1 MKNNRRYSTRQI
13 ATGRRRYYE
22 TLYKPRFILL
32 DTLMN
37 KLSKK
42 LLDLSYYISRLNKKH
57 NEIEHEKMRY
67 RTIYKT
73 EYIYS

>member
-1 MKNNRRYSTRQI
+1 MRRNSRYT
-13 ATGRRRYYE
+13 TKEVPMGRKRYYE

>member
-1 MKNNRRYSTRQI
+1 METNRRYSTRQI

-32 DTLMN
+32 YKLMN
-37 KLSKK
+37 KLSKG
-42 LLDLSYYISRLNKKH
+42 LIDLGYYISRLNRKY